1 MPVDL
6 ATADLL
12 MGANNGPSASAISV
26 ADDLTAINSYGSLTS
41 FGSVT
46 ATDVTLAEA
55 DNLPASVDY
64 FTLIDTVEGLQV
76 PMPVDLDTG
85 SLLLAA
91 QNSSQTYISV
101 TDDLTNF
108 TDFPAGFLSNFMPP
122 ITVTGV
128 TLADVPGPA
137 RRDRQLHAGRLSGR
151 SPGADAGQRG
161 GCIETPRR
169 G

>member
-1 MPVDL
+1 M
-6 ATADLL
+6 
-12 MGANNGPSASAISV
+12 
-26 ADDLTAINSYGSLTS
+26 
-41 FGSVT
+41 
-46 ATDVTLAEA
+46 TLAEA

-91 QNSSQTYISV
+91 QNSGQTYISV

-108 TDFPAGFLSNFMPP
+108 TDFPAGFLSNPLPP

-128 TLADVPGPA
+128 TLADVPGGLPVGIDSYMLA
-137 RRDRQLHAGRLSGR
+137 DSVDGLQAPMPVNVENALKLLGAANGSRPQPVSLSPTTR
-151 SPGADAGQRG
+151 
-161 GCIETPRR
+161 PR
-169 G
+169 